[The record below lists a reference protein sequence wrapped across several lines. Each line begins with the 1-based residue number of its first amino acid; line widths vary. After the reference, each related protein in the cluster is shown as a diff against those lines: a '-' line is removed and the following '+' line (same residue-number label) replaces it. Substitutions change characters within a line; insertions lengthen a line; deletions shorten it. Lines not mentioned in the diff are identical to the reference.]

1 MAALVKIQLPID
13 IQRANE
19 TGEIWVDPKNP
30 KVLIYDKAKR
40 RVYEGMYPEL
50 RKRMLEADNGPGQP
64 KGYMKAFM
72 WANWNKAK
80 KQWVVNMGW
89 GFAPLQRW

>member
-1 MAALVKIQLPID
+1 
-13 IQRANE
+13 
-19 TGEIWVDPKNP
+19 
-30 KVLIYDKAKR
+30 
-40 RVYEGMYPEL
+40 MYPEL

-80 KQWVVNMGW
+80 KQWVVNMEW